1 MTKQIDGV
9 IIENEYDIAEQLLR
23 ARMRMKTLSQLSYE
37 LRAIDTAFP
46 SNQYEIQNAEQILGL
61 YDIIESK
68 IVELAIEIQN
78 KKTTL

>member
-1 MTKQIDGV
+1 MPKKIDGV

-61 YDIIESK
+61 YDIIEEK
-68 IVELAIEIQN
+68 IVELAVEIQN